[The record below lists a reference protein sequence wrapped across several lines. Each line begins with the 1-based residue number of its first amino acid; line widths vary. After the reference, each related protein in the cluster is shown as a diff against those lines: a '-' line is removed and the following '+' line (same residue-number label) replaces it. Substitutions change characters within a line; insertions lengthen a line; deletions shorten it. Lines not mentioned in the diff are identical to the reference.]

1 MFDWTR
7 LINTKKCKHTKYH
20 WQCRKPSWHKTYKN
34 TISLTRC
41 LPFQISCFSIVCT
54 VHLRIR
60 LFNASKN
67 TNSTLCNNFSW
78 GSIRTNFLFPSN
90 SWVYN
95 INIRW
100 CETRDLT
107 KLYTRLWFQKV
118 FFFSQ
123 CRERILINMLKWNLI
138 GSTTKFSR
146 VGVPKTY
153 AYNSTLSIIA
163 IRVLVFL
170 TFWFVWYCISVLPL

>member
-1 MFDWTR
+1 MLTFPNLLLFNR
-7 LINTKKCKHTKYH
+7 LHST
-20 WQCRKPSWHKTYKN
+20 STY
-34 TISLTRC
+34 T
-41 LPFQISCFSIVCT
+41 
-54 VHLRIR
+54 
-60 LFNASKN
+60 FNASKN
-67 TNSTLCNNFSW
+67 KNSTLCNNFSW
-78 GSIRTNFLFPSN
+78 KAYRLTFSFLPIAGCIILIF
-90 SWVYN
+90 VGV
-95 INIRW
+95 
-100 CETRDLT
+100 
-107 KLYTRLWFQKV
+107 KLVIWRNYTPDCDFRS